1 MNINNDEFSKIEGFD
16 SIEREPN
23 PSVSEFD
30 AASQAA
36 NTDTVSDDGFPAS
49 ETHKADSHLPD
60 DTSLDEADVSQFSE
74 QATDYTDVV
83 SELPPEIDSDPTPYK
98 FFPSGSYSVDPTPE
112 PAEKKSTKSKT
123 SRPKNNRRPATSVVA
138 CILIAVIMGVGS
150 GVASSYFFTKTLL
163 PQNNTSPSTPSETPV
178 TTPQS
183 GANTTIVVKDED
195 LSVVEAVYQKCYN
208 SVVGIRT
215 TDSVK
220 NFFGTQS
227 ETKGEGSGII
237 YSADGYI
244 VTNFH
249 VIASSANTSVP
260 AENIEVFL
268 PSDTSKGISA
278 TVVGYNVSSDLAVI
292 KINQTGLSP
301 IELGTSVSPK
311 VGQFVIAIG
320 NPGGL
325 EFMSSVT
332 YGIISGLNRTVQLDS
347 IGTMKLIQTD
357 AAINPG
363 NSGGA
368 LVNTSGQLVGINSS
382 KLINESYEG
391 MGFAI
396 PVSKAVEIIN
406 KLIAKEYQPLPY
418 IGVEISS
425 TYDAATLKWLGY
437 PTGAVVSSVA
447 SGSPAEK
454 AGIKK
459 TDIITEF
466 NSATVD
472 SYTTFNDLVS
482 DCSPG
487 DKVSIKVYRS
497 GRFYSTTITVGS
509 NNSQ

>member
-1 MNINNDEFSKIEGFD
+1 MNNDEFSKIEGFD
-16 SIEREPN
+16 SIEREGAPSATDLADTLEKSAVSSASEDT
-23 PSVSEFD
+23 PSVTPLSDFVTENEVVATSGSEQ
-30 AASQAA
+30 SPSI
-36 NTDTVSDDGFPAS
+36 TSCDDDK
-49 ETHKADSHLPD
+49 ELLPE
-60 DTSLDEADVSQFSE
+60 SEADAPAYS
-74 QATDYTDVV
+74 
-83 SELPPEIDSDPTPYK
+83 
-98 FFPSGSYSVDPTPE
+98 FFPSGSYSVDPVVAPV
-112 PAEKKSTKSKT
+112 EKKPQETTPSIKKGGSKRFAI
-123 SRPKNNRRPATSVVA
+123 SFIA
-138 CILIAVIMGVGS
+138 CALIAAIVGIGS
-150 GVASSYFFTKTLL
+150 GFASSYFFTNKLSSEK
-163 PQNNTSPSTPSETPV
+163 SPSSVTPSEVPI
-178 TTPQS
+178 TPQQS
-183 GANTTIVVKDED
+183 GTNTTIVVKDEN

-215 TDSVK
+215 TDSVR

-237 YSADGYI
+237 YSSDGYI

-249 VIASSANTSVP
+249 VIASSSNSAVP
-260 AENIEVFL
+260 AESIEVFL
-268 PSDTSKGISA
+268 PSDTSDGISA

-292 KINQTGLSP
+292 KINRTGLSP

-311 VGQFVIAIG
+311 VGQFVVAIG

-347 IGTMKLIQTD
+347 IGSMKLIQTD

-368 LVNTSGQLVGINSS
+368 LVNTTGQLVGINSS
-382 KLINESYEG
+382 KLVNESYEG

-396 PVSKAVEIIN
+396 PVSKAVEIID

-418 IGVEISS
+418 IGVEIST

-466 NSATVD
+466 NSTAVD

-497 GRFYSTTITVGS
+497 GRFYSTTITVGA
-509 NNSQ
+509 NNSK